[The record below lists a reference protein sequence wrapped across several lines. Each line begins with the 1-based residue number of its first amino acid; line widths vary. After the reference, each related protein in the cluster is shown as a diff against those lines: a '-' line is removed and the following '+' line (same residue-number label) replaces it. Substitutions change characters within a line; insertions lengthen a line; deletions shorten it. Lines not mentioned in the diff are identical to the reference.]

1 MRSVEKKFPILV
13 PDYRFDQKNEM
24 FKRRIWDKDFIEPGK
39 RLYSEV
45 KYQNRYGYRS
55 VTVDLCLHPKK
66 IFGRFESDPDSVSLF
81 LFYLF
86 NQPNPA

>member
-24 FKRRIWDKDFIEPGK
+24 FKRRIWDKYFIEPGK

-45 KYQNRYGYRS
+45 KYQNRYGYRKLDYALRNAS
-55 VTVDLCLHPKK
+55 WNLEYG
-66 IFGRFESDPDSVSLF
+66 FGSGNMKSNHGLYS
-81 LFYLF
+81 
-86 NQPNPA
+86 

>member
-1 MRSVEKKFPILV
+1 LNLSGYEMRSVEKKFPILV

-45 KYQNRYGYRS
+45 KYQNRYGYRKLDYALRNAS
-55 VTVDLCLHPKK
+55 WNLEYGFGFGNIDLP
-66 IFGRFESDPDSVSLF
+66 P
-81 LFYLF
+81 
-86 NQPNPA
+86 

>member
-13 PDYRFDQKNEM
+13 PDYRFDQKKEM

-45 KYQNRYGYRS
+45 KYQILFIQS
-55 VTVDLCLHPKK
+55 AKSCLNLM
-66 IFGRFESDPDSVSLF
+66 SS
-81 LFYLF
+81 
-86 NQPNPA
+86 